1 MNSIKIKYNPTS
13 LDIVEIVKQIK
24 QHIQLKNQEL
34 KIEDRLRLQLN
45 EKLEKK
51 LDALPFPND
60 VKEDLKKN
68 KFNLIFDSEILFR
81 SQRPKF
87 GFLLSLTRKIFKP
100 FLKIFI
106 NIDPL
111 IHFLH
116 RQSYLI
122 KLYQEILLELMVK
135 LEKNSQ
141 SGRQKKERR
150 AQSAYS
156 KKIGSKKS
164 REERA
169 NDKRARY

>member
-1 MNSIKIKYNPTS
+1 MNSIKIKYNPSS
-13 LDIVEIVKQIK
+13 LDIVEIIKQIK
-24 QHIQLKNQEL
+24 QQIQLKNQEL
-34 KIEDRLRLQLN
+34 KIEDRLRLLID

-51 LDALPFPND
+51 LETLPFPDD

-87 GFLLSLTRKIFKP
+87 GFLLSLVRKIFKP
-100 FLKIFI
+100 FLKIVI

-122 KLYQEILLELMVK
+122 KLYQEILLDLMVK

-141 SGRQKKERR
+141 SEKQKKESSVQALYR
-150 AQSAYS
+150 
-156 KKIGSKKS
+156 KKINSKKS
-164 REERA
+164 KRA
-169 NDKRARY
+169 RDNDKRARY